1 MTDTTYEIPTESDLA
16 ELKEDILASLYSE
29 ASGLHPVCKGR
40 DLRFIGLS
48 GYARSGKN
56 ATGQILED
64 DFGFRQESF
73 AQALKNVAAE
83 INPLLHRPGPDPE
96 PYTLATWFSVYDDWD
111 AMKDAVPAAR
121 EFLQRLGVACRDQIG
136 PDVWVDAL
144 ARRLNA
150 HPSARYVITDVRFPN
165 EAEFIRSL
173 GGEVW
178 RIQRPGTGPANGHSS
193 EVALD
198 EYQFDRI
205 LVNDGSLADLRRT
218 ISKGVPS

>member
-1 MTDTTYEIPTESDLA
+1 MN
-16 ELKEDILASLYSE
+16 
-29 ASGLHPVCKGR
+29 V
-40 DLRFIGLS
+40 IGLS

-64 DFGFRQESF
+64 DYGFRQESF

-83 INPLLHRPGPDPE
+83 INPMLNDTFGGYR
-96 PYTLATWFSVYDDWD
+96 TLAAMFHGYGDWD
-111 AMKDAVPAAR
+111 AVKDAVPAAR

-144 ARRLNA
+144 ARRLQA

-173 GGEVW
+173 GGALW

-205 LVNDGSLADLRRT
+205 LVNDGSLADLRRVVLE
-218 ISKGVPS
+218 SAPS